1 MRHAD
6 KLSARRSCVDSAAAA
21 VIVVERA
28 RLPIPSGW
36 PRRTAKRCAKPCVR
50 LSARVSTLEW
60 EKTALTFAAE
70 SFGALAERLNVALR
84 AIREA
89 PRA

>member
-1 MRHAD
+1 MSIPPLPPSSWSSEPTVDPKWLAEAD
-6 KLSARRSCVDSAAAA
+6 RETLCEA
-21 VIVVERA
+21 V
-28 RLPIPSGW
+28 L
-36 PRRTAKRCAKPCVR
+36 R

-60 EKTALTFAAE
+60 EKAALTFAAE